1 MAANPLQP
9 IEENDSKLFE
19 FVQQGRD
26 LAFEQGALSKKDK
39 LLIALAIDVTH
50 SAVNGIR
57 SLALQALEAG
67 ATKEEI
73 TETLRVCAYIS
84 GAGCIYSAA
93 AGLKDVL

>member
-9 IEENDSKLFE
+9 IEENDSELFD
-19 FVQQGRD
+19 FIQQGRE
-26 LAFEQGALSKKDK
+26 LAYEPGALGRKNK
-39 LLIALAIDVTH
+39 LLIALAIDITH
-50 SAVNGIR
+50 NAVNGIR

-67 ATKEEI
+67 ASKEEI
-73 TETLRVCAYIS
+73 METLRVCGHIS